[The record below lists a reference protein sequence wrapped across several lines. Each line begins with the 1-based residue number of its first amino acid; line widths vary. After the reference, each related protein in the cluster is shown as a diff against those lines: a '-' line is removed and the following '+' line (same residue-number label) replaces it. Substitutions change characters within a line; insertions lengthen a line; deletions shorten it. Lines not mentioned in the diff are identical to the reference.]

1 LRLFFVVYPKE
12 TMSFIRFS
20 LFLLLAINLL
30 SAAIAEDGGGNDDA
44 AADDAAADDAYDQY
58 YENNGVRNWD
68 GYGAGDDIITY
79 WTDYAILPKRCIV

>member
-20 LFLLLAINLL
+20 LFVLLAINLL
-30 SAAIAEDGGGNDDA
+30 SAASAEDGGGN
-44 AADDAAADDAYDQY
+44 DDAAADDAYDQY
-58 YENNGVRNWD
+58 YENNGSRNWD